1 MLVAEQ
7 GRPGFAGGCDE
18 SSVRHRRLS
27 ARGSAN
33 RRILFRDA
41 LPNIVPIVPYGL
53 GPPAHV
59 ETSPCTRTSVRAADQ
74 VSYEVDE
81 GDVLAIVGESGS
93 GKTVLNMAPLGLLP
107 SGVTVDLSGSVNF
120 AGRDLLTL
128 GESDLR
134 RIRGGEIGVIFQDPL
149 SSLNPVRRIGPQV
162 AEVAELHLGLTAGAA
177 ERRAGELL
185 ALVGIPDPEQRL
197 RQYPHELSGGM
208 RQRVGI
214 AMSIAG
220 EPKLLIADEPT
231 TALDVTVQAQ
241 IVSVLKELQSRL
253 GMAIILITHDIGV
266 VSGMASQVAV
276 MYAGRIAELGPVD
289 DVLLRPQHPYTRG
302 LLDSLPSLNVPV
314 GTPFRGLRG
323 IPPAL
328 SAPIRGCP
336 FVPRCDHCVPACS
349 SERPM
354 LIPVD
359 DEHREHR
366 TACPVLAAAAVSTV
380 AAR

>member
-1 MLVAEQ
+1 MTMEHSRRLL
-7 GRPGFAGGCDE
+7 
-18 SSVRHRRLS
+18 SVRDFTVTL
-27 ARGSAN
+27 
-33 RRILFRDA
+33 
-41 LPNIVPIVPYGL
+41 YT
-53 GPPAHV
+53 
-59 ETSPCTRTSVRAADQ
+59 EMTSVRAADR
-74 VSYEVDE
+74 VSYDVDE

-107 SGVTVDLSGSVNF
+107 SGVTVDLSGSVEF
-120 AGRDLLTL
+120 AGRDLLTI
-128 GESDLR
+128 GESNLR
-134 RIRGGEIGVIFQDPL
+134 GIRGGEVGVIFQDPL

-162 AEVAELHLGLTAGAA
+162 AEVAELHLGMTASAA
-177 ERRAGELL
+177 EKRAGELL

-241 IVSVLKELQSRL
+241 IVSVLKALQARL

-266 VSGMASQVAV
+266 VSGMADKVAV
-276 MYAGRIAELGPVD
+276 MYGGRIAELGPVD
-289 DVLLRPQHPYTRG
+289 DVLLHPRHPYTKG

-314 GTPFRGLRG
+314 GTPFKGLRG
-323 IPPAL
+323 IPPQL
-328 SAPIRGCP
+328 SSPIRGCP
-336 FVPRCDHCVPACS
+336 FVPRCDYAVPACS

-354 LIPVD
+354 LAAVGGSHPD
-359 DEHREHR
+359 HRA
-366 TACPVLAAAAVSTV
+366 ACPVAAAA
-380 AAR
+380 AAPTDAAP

>member
-1 MLVAEQ
+1 MTMEHSRRLL
-7 GRPGFAGGCDE
+7 
-18 SSVRHRRLS
+18 SVRDFTVTLYTEM
-27 ARGSAN
+27 A
-33 RRILFRDA
+33 
-41 LPNIVPIVPYGL
+41 
-53 GPPAHV
+53 
-59 ETSPCTRTSVRAADQ
+59 SVRAADR
-74 VSYEVDE
+74 VSYDVDE

-107 SGVTVDLSGSVNF
+107 SGVTVDLSGSVTF
-120 AGRDLLTL
+120 AGRELLTL
-128 GESDLR
+128 GTSDLR
-134 RIRGGEIGVIFQDPL
+134 GIRGGEVGVIFQDPL

-162 AEVAELHLGLTAGAA
+162 AEVAELHLGMTASAA
-177 ERRAGELL
+177 EKRAGELL

-241 IVSVLKELQSRL
+241 IVSVLKALRARL

-266 VSGMASQVAV
+266 VSGMADKVAV
-276 MYAGRIAELGPVD
+276 MYGGRIAELGPVD
-289 DVLLRPQHPYTRG
+289 DVLLHPRHPYTKG

-314 GTPFRGLRG
+314 GTPFKGLRG
-323 IPPAL
+323 IPPQL
-328 SAPIRGCP
+328 STPIRGCP
-336 FVPRCDHCVPACS
+336 FVPRCDYTVPTCS

-354 LIPVD
+354 LAAVGGSHPD
-359 DEHREHR
+359 HRA
-366 TACPVLAAAAVSTV
+366 ACPVAAAT
-380 AAR
+380 AAPTGAAP

>member
-1 MLVAEQ
+1 MTM
-7 GRPGFAGGCDE
+7 E
-18 SSVRHRRLS
+18 SSRRLLS
-27 ARGSAN
+27 V
-33 RRILFRDA
+33 RDFTVTLYTELA
-41 LPNIVPIVPYGL
+41 
-53 GPPAHV
+53 
-59 ETSPCTRTSVRAADQ
+59 SVRAADR
-74 VSYEVDE
+74 VSYDVDE

-107 SGVTVDLSGSVNF
+107 SGVTVDLSGSVEF

-134 RIRGGEIGVIFQDPL
+134 SIRGGEIGVVFQDPL

-162 AEVAELHLGLTAGAA
+162 AEVAELHLGMTAGAA
-177 ERRAGELL
+177 EQRAVELL

-241 IVSVLKELQSRL
+241 IVNVLKELQARL

-266 VSGMASQVAV
+266 VSGMADKVAV
-276 MYAGRIAELGPVD
+276 MYGGRIAELGPVD
-289 DVLLRPQHPYTRG
+289 EVLLHPRHPYTKG

-314 GTPFRGLRG
+314 GTPFR
-323 IPPAL
+323 
-328 SAPIRGCP
+328 
-336 FVPRCDHCVPACS
+336 D
-349 SERPM
+349 
-354 LIPVD
+354 
-359 DEHREHR
+359 
-366 TACPVLAAAAVSTV
+366 
-380 AAR
+380 

>member
-1 MLVAEQ
+1 MTMEHSRRLL
-7 GRPGFAGGCDE
+7 
-18 SSVRHRRLS
+18 SVRDFTVTLYTEM
-27 ARGSAN
+27 A
-33 RRILFRDA
+33 
-41 LPNIVPIVPYGL
+41 
-53 GPPAHV
+53 
-59 ETSPCTRTSVRAADQ
+59 SVRAADR
-74 VSYEVDE
+74 VSYDVDE

-107 SGVTVDLSGSVNF
+107 SGVTVDLSGSVEF
-120 AGRDLLTL
+120 AGRDLLTI

-134 RIRGGEIGVIFQDPL
+134 GIRGREVGVIFQDPL

-162 AEVAELHLGLTAGAA
+162 AEVAELHLGMTASAA
-177 ERRAGELL
+177 EKRAGELL

-241 IVSVLKELQSRL
+241 IVSVLKALQVRL

-266 VSGMASQVAV
+266 VSGMADKVAV

-289 DVLLRPQHPYTRG
+289 DVLLRPRHPYTKG

-314 GTPFRGLRG
+314 GTPFKGLRG
-323 IPPAL
+323 IPPQL
-328 SAPIRGCP
+328 SSPIRGCP
-336 FVPRCDHCVPACS
+336 FVPRCDHTVPTCS

-354 LIPVD
+354 LAAVGGSHPD
-359 DEHREHR
+359 HRA
-366 TACPVLAAAAVSTV
+366 ACPVAAAT
-380 AAR
+380 AAPTDAAP

>member
-1 MLVAEQ
+1 MTMGSGSPLL
-7 GRPGFAGGCDE
+7 
-18 SSVRHRRLS
+18 SVSDFTVTL
-27 ARGSAN
+27 
-33 RRILFRDA
+33 
-41 LPNIVPIVPYGL
+41 YT
-53 GPPAHV
+53 
-59 ETSPCTRTSVRAADQ
+59 EMTSVRAADQ
-74 VSYEVDE
+74 VSYDVDE
-81 GDVLAIVGESGS
+81 GEVLAIVGESGS

-134 RIRGGEIGVIFQDPL
+134 RIRGGEVGVIFQDPL

-162 AEVAELHLGLTAGAA
+162 AEVAELHLGLTARAA
-177 ERRAGELL
+177 EKRAGELL

-241 IVSVLKELQSRL
+241 IVNVLKELQARL

-314 GTPFRGLRG
+314 GTPFKGLRG

-328 SAPIRGCP
+328 SSPIRGCP
-336 FVPRCDHCVPACS
+336 FVPRCDHSVPTCS

-354 LIPVD
+354 LAPVGD
-359 DEHREHR
+359 AHRKHR
-366 TACPVLAAAAVSTV
+366 TACPVLAADAVSTE

>member
-1 MLVAEQ
+1 M
-7 GRPGFAGGCDE
+7 E
-18 SSVRHRRLS
+18 SSRRLLS
-27 ARGSAN
+27 V
-33 RRILFRDA
+33 RDFTVTLYTELA
-41 LPNIVPIVPYGL
+41 
-53 GPPAHV
+53 
-59 ETSPCTRTSVRAADQ
+59 SVRAADR
-74 VSYEVDE
+74 VSYDVDE

-107 SGVTVDLSGSVNF
+107 SGVTVDLSGSVTF

-128 GESDLR
+128 GESELR
-134 RIRGGEIGVIFQDPL
+134 AIRGGEVGVIFQDPL

-162 AEVAELHLGLTAGAA
+162 AEVAELHLGVTARAA
-177 ERRAGELL
+177 EKRAVELL
-185 ALVGIPDPEQRL
+185 SMVGIPDPEQRL

-241 IVSVLKELQSRL
+241 IVNVLKALQARL

-266 VSGMASQVAV
+266 VSGMATQVAV
-276 MYAGRIAELGPVD
+276 MYAGRIAELGSVD
-289 DVLLRPQHPYTRG
+289 DVLLRPRHPYTKG

-314 GTPFRGLRG
+314 GTPFKGLRG
-323 IPPAL
+323 IPPKL

-336 FVPRCDHCVPACS
+336 FVPRCDYSVPTCS

-354 LIPVD
+354 LSPAGD
-359 DEHREHR
+359 AGRNHRA
-366 TACPVLAAAAVSTV
+366 ACPVV
-380 AAR
+380 AAPAVRTEAQR

>member
-1 MLVAEQ
+1 MEHSRRLL
-7 GRPGFAGGCDE
+7 
-18 SSVRHRRLS
+18 SVRDFTVTLYTEM
-27 ARGSAN
+27 A
-33 RRILFRDA
+33 
-41 LPNIVPIVPYGL
+41 
-53 GPPAHV
+53 
-59 ETSPCTRTSVRAADQ
+59 SVRAADR
-74 VSYEVDE
+74 VSYDVDE

-107 SGVTVDLSGSVNF
+107 SGVTVDLSGSVEF
-120 AGRDLLTL
+120 AGRDLLTI

-134 RIRGGEIGVIFQDPL
+134 GIRGGEVGVIFQDPL

-162 AEVAELHLGLTAGAA
+162 AEVAELHLGMTASAA
-177 ERRAGELL
+177 EKRAGELL

-241 IVSVLKELQSRL
+241 IVSVLKALQARL

-266 VSGMASQVAV
+266 VSGMADKVAV
-276 MYAGRIAELGPVD
+276 MYGGRIAELGPVD
-289 DVLLRPQHPYTRG
+289 DVLLHPRHPYTKG

-314 GTPFRGLRG
+314 GTPFKGLRG
-323 IPPAL
+323 IPPQL
-328 SAPIRGCP
+328 SSPIRGCP
-336 FVPRCDHCVPACS
+336 FVPRCDHTVPTCS

-354 LIPVD
+354 LAAVGGSHPD
-359 DEHREHR
+359 HRA
-366 TACPVLAAAAVSTV
+366 ACPVAAAT
-380 AAR
+380 AAPTDAAP

>member
-1 MLVAEQ
+1 MTMEHSRRLL
-7 GRPGFAGGCDE
+7 
-18 SSVRHRRLS
+18 SVRDFTVTL
-27 ARGSAN
+27 
-33 RRILFRDA
+33 
-41 LPNIVPIVPYGL
+41 YT
-53 GPPAHV
+53 
-59 ETSPCTRTSVRAADQ
+59 EMTSVRAADR
-74 VSYEVDE
+74 VSYDVDE

-107 SGVTVDLSGSVNF
+107 SGVTVDLSGSVEF
-120 AGRDLLTL
+120 AGRDLLTI
-128 GESDLR
+128 GESNLR
-134 RIRGGEIGVIFQDPL
+134 GIRGGEVGVIFQDPL

-162 AEVAELHLGLTAGAA
+162 AEVAELHLGMTASAA
-177 ERRAGELL
+177 EKRAGELL

-241 IVSVLKELQSRL
+241 IVSVLKALQARL

-266 VSGMASQVAV
+266 VSGMADKVAV
-276 MYAGRIAELGPVD
+276 MYGGRIAELGPVD
-289 DVLLRPQHPYTRG
+289 DVLLHPRHPYTKG

-314 GTPFRGLRG
+314 GTPFKGLRG
-323 IPPAL
+323 IPPQL
-328 SAPIRGCP
+328 SSPIRGCP
-336 FVPRCDHCVPACS
+336 FVPRCDYAVSTCS

-354 LIPVD
+354 LAAVGGSHPD
-359 DEHREHR
+359 HRA
-366 TACPVLAAAAVSTV
+366 ACPVAAAT
-380 AAR
+380 AAPTDAAP

>member
-1 MLVAEQ
+1 MTMESV
-7 GRPGFAGGCDE
+7 GRLL
-18 SSVRHRRLS
+18 SVRDFTVTLYTEM
-27 ARGSAN
+27 A
-33 RRILFRDA
+33 
-41 LPNIVPIVPYGL
+41 
-53 GPPAHV
+53 
-59 ETSPCTRTSVRAADQ
+59 SVRAADR
-74 VSYEVDE
+74 VSYDVDE

-107 SGVTVDLSGSVNF
+107 SGVTVDLSGSVTF

-128 GESDLR
+128 GEPDLR
-134 RIRGGEIGVIFQDPL
+134 GIRGGEVGVIFQDPL

-162 AEVAELHLGLTAGAA
+162 AEVAELHLGMTAGAA

-241 IVSVLKELQSRL
+241 IVSVLKALQARL

-266 VSGMASQVAV
+266 VSGMADKVAV
-276 MYAGRIAELGPVD
+276 MYGGRIAEVGPVD
-289 DVLLRPQHPYTRG
+289 DVLLRPRHPYTRG

-314 GTPFRGLRG
+314 GTPFKGLRG
-323 IPPAL
+323 IPPQL

-336 FVPRCDHCVPACS
+336 FVPRCDHTVPACS
-349 SERPM
+349 TERPA
-354 LIPVD
+354 LAAVGGSHPD
-359 DEHREHR
+359 HRA
-366 TACPVLAAAAVSTV
+366 ACPVVATAAARAD
-380 AAR
+380 AAP

>member
-1 MLVAEQ
+1 MTMDSSRRLL
-7 GRPGFAGGCDE
+7 
-18 SSVRHRRLS
+18 SVRDFTVTLYTEM
-27 ARGSAN
+27 A
-33 RRILFRDA
+33 
-41 LPNIVPIVPYGL
+41 
-53 GPPAHV
+53 
-59 ETSPCTRTSVRAADQ
+59 SVRAADR
-74 VSYEVDE
+74 VSYDVDE

-107 SGVTVDLSGSVNF
+107 SGVTVDLSGSVTF

-134 RIRGGEIGVIFQDPL
+134 GIRGGEVGVVFQDPL

-162 AEVAELHLGLTAGAA
+162 AEVAELHLGVTASAA
-177 ERRAGELL
+177 EKRAVELL
-185 ALVGIPDPEQRL
+185 SLVGIPDPGQRL

-241 IVSVLKELQSRL
+241 IVNVLKALQARL

-266 VSGMASQVAV
+266 VSGMASHVAV
-276 MYAGRIAELGPVD
+276 MYAGRIAEIGTVD
-289 DVLLRPQHPYTRG
+289 DVLLRPRHPYTKG

-314 GTPFRGLRG
+314 GTPFKGLRG
-323 IPPAL
+323 IPPKL
-328 SAPIRGCP
+328 SSPIRGCP
-336 FVPRCDHCVPACS
+336 FVPRCDHSVPACS
-349 SERPM
+349 SERPI
-354 LIPVD
+354 LAPVGD
-359 DEHREHR
+359 AHRNHR
-366 TACPVLAAAAVSTV
+366 TACPVVGTAAVSTE
-380 AAR
+380 ALR

>member
-1 MLVAEQ
+1 MERSRRLL
-7 GRPGFAGGCDE
+7 
-18 SSVRHRRLS
+18 SVRDFTVTLYTEM
-27 ARGSAN
+27 A
-33 RRILFRDA
+33 
-41 LPNIVPIVPYGL
+41 
-53 GPPAHV
+53 
-59 ETSPCTRTSVRAADQ
+59 SVRAADR
-74 VSYEVDE
+74 VSYDVDE

-107 SGVTVDLSGSVNF
+107 SGVTVDLSGSVEF
-120 AGRDLLTL
+120 AGRDLLTI
-128 GESDLR
+128 GTSDLR
-134 RIRGGEIGVIFQDPL
+134 GIRGGEVGVIFQDPL

-162 AEVAELHLGLTAGAA
+162 AEVAELHLGMTASAA
-177 ERRAGELL
+177 EKRAGELL

-241 IVSVLKELQSRL
+241 IVSVLKALQARL

-266 VSGMASQVAV
+266 VSGMADKVAV
-276 MYAGRIAELGPVD
+276 MYGGRIAELGPVD
-289 DVLLRPQHPYTRG
+289 DVLLHPRHPYTKG

-314 GTPFRGLRG
+314 GTPFKGLRG
-323 IPPAL
+323 IPPQL
-328 SAPIRGCP
+328 STPIRGCP
-336 FVPRCDHCVPACS
+336 FVPRCDYTVPTCS

-354 LIPVD
+354 LAAVGGSHPD
-359 DEHREHR
+359 HRA
-366 TACPVLAAAAVSTV
+366 ACPVAAAT
-380 AAR
+380 AAPTGAAP

>member
-1 MLVAEQ
+1 MTMGSS
-7 GRPGFAGGCDE
+7 GRLL
-18 SSVRHRRLS
+18 SVRDFTVTL
-27 ARGSAN
+27 
-33 RRILFRDA
+33 
-41 LPNIVPIVPYGL
+41 YT
-53 GPPAHV
+53 
-59 ETSPCTRTSVRAADQ
+59 EMTSVRAADR
-74 VSYEVDE
+74 VSYDVDE

-134 RIRGGEIGVIFQDPL
+134 GIRGAGVGVIFQDPL

-162 AEVAELHLGLTAGAA
+162 AEVAELHLGLTASAA
-177 ERRAGELL
+177 EKRAGELL

-197 RQYPHELSGGM
+197 GQYPHELSGGM

-241 IVSVLKELQSRL
+241 IVSVLKELQARL

-289 DVLLRPQHPYTRG
+289 EVLLRPQHPYTRG

-314 GTPFRGLRG
+314 GTPFKGLRG

-328 SAPIRGCP
+328 SSPIRGCP
-336 FVPRCDHCVPACS
+336 FVPRCDHSVPTCS

-354 LIPVD
+354 LAPAGD
-359 DEHREHR
+359 AHRKHW
-366 TACPVLAAAAVSTV
+366 TACPVLAAAPVSTE
-380 AAR
+380 AAP

>member
-1 MLVAEQ
+1 MASSRRLL
-7 GRPGFAGGCDE
+7 
-18 SSVRHRRLS
+18 SVRDFTVTLYTEM
-27 ARGSAN
+27 A
-33 RRILFRDA
+33 
-41 LPNIVPIVPYGL
+41 
-53 GPPAHV
+53 
-59 ETSPCTRTSVRAADQ
+59 SVRAADR
-74 VSYEVDE
+74 VSYDVDE

-107 SGVTVDLSGSVNF
+107 SGVTVDLSGSVTF

-134 RIRGGEIGVIFQDPL
+134 GIRGGEVGVVFQDPL

-162 AEVAELHLGLTAGAA
+162 AEVAELHLGVSASAA
-177 ERRAGELL
+177 EKRAVELL
-185 ALVGIPDPEQRL
+185 ALVGIPDPGQRL

-241 IVSVLKELQSRL
+241 IVNVLKALQARL

-266 VSGMASQVAV
+266 VSGMASHVAV

-289 DVLLRPQHPYTRG
+289 DVLLRPRHPYTQG
-302 LLDSLPSLNVPV
+302 LLDSIPSLNVPV
-314 GTPFRGLRG
+314 GTPFKGLRG
-323 IPPAL
+323 IPPKL
-328 SAPIRGCP
+328 SSPIRGCP
-336 FVPRCDHCVPACS
+336 FVPRCDHSVPTCG
-349 SERPM
+349 SERPT
-354 LIPVD
+354 LSPAGD
-359 DEHREHR
+359 AHRDHL
-366 TACPVLAAAAVSTV
+366 TACPVVAVTAESAGTM
-380 AAR
+380 R